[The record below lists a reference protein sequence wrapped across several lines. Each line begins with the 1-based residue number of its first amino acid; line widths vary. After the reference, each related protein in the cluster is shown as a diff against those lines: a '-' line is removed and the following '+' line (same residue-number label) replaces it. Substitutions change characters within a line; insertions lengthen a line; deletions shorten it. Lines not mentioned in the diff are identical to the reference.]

1 MMFTLGMYGDG
12 DFFDMK
18 GVVEEFFDQ
27 IGMHKKTEYDPK
39 AGKTFL
45 HPGRQALISYEGEL
59 MGYLG
64 EVHPAVADTYGIGTR
79 AYVAVLDI
87 LNVVKHASFDRKYEG
102 VAKFPAMKRDL
113 SMVMKK
119 DIFVGQLEKI
129 FKDKGGKL
137 LESYELFDVYEG
149 DQIEKG
155 YKSVAYSLT
164 FRAKDRTLEDAEVSK
179 IVEKILDEL
188 KKLGVE
194 LRA

>member
-1 MMFTLGMYGDG
+1 
-12 DFFDMK
+12 
-18 GVVEEFFDQ
+18 
-27 IGMHKKTEYDPK
+27 
-39 AGKTFL
+39 
-45 HPGRQALISYEGEL
+45 
-59 MGYLG
+59 
-64 EVHPAVADTYGIGTR
+64 
-79 AYVAVLDI
+79 
-87 LNVVKHASFDRKYEG
+87 
-102 VAKFPAMKRDL
+102 MKRDL

-137 LESYELFDVYEG
+137 LESYELFDVSEG

>member
-1 MMFTLGMYGDG
+1 
-12 DFFDMK
+12 
-18 GVVEEFFDQ
+18 
-27 IGMHKKTEYDPK
+27 
-39 AGKTFL
+39 
-45 HPGRQALISYEGEL
+45 

>member
-1 MMFTLGMYGDG
+1 
-12 DFFDMK
+12 
-18 GVVEEFFDQ
+18 
-27 IGMHKKTEYDPK
+27 MHKKTEYDPK

-45 HPGRQALISYEGEL
+45 HPGRQALISYEGEV

-149 DQIEKG
+149 IQLGPDK
-155 YKSVAYSLT
+155 KSMAFSVVFTPADEEFT
-164 FRAKDRTLEDAEVSK
+164 TER
-179 IVEKILDEL
+179 VEGFVKKILKNLEKTLDIR
-188 KKLGVE
+188 

>member
-1 MMFTLGMYGDG
+1 MPTL
-12 DFFDMK
+12 
-18 GVVEEFFDQ
+18 V
-27 IGMHKKTEYDPK
+27 PK
-39 AGKTFL
+39 AT
-45 HPGRQALISYEGEL
+45 
-59 MGYLG
+59 
-64 EVHPAVADTYGIGTR
+64 
-79 AYVAVLDI
+79 
-87 LNVVKHASFDRKYEG
+87 FDRKYEG

-137 LESYELFDVYEG
+137 LESYELFDIYEG